1 MRDPINPADIRVGDR
16 VERVQRYVGG
26 DETVHRLRVT
36 KFDGQLVSGDTMFFY
51 AGAAP
56 ADSVEWFLLDRPDPL
71 AEVVEVVARAQ
82 WEADNHSRK
91 WADATADQTK
101 AYRFYVRRVV
111 AAIAERWE
119 LVERGKS

>member
-16 VERVQRYVGG
+16 VERVEQYDAE
-26 DETVHRLRVT
+26 DEFVRRFRV
-36 KFDGQLVSGDTMFFY
+36 VSITNGTIF
-51 AGAAP
+51 GP
-56 ADSVEWFLLDRPDPL
+56 GSVRWIASANPNAEWFLLDRPDPL

-82 WEADNHSRK
+82 WGADNHSHK
-91 WADATADQTK
+91 WADATADQSK
-101 AYRFYVRRVV
+101 AYRFYARRVV